1 MKKTIFSNSGLKIAA
16 VLVSFLIWLMVTNG
30 SDPEVV
36 SYISGV
42 KITQKNVESVVAA
55 DKVFRITGT
64 DKDRQTVDIRVK
76 GRRSVVDSLKASDF
90 KVVAN
95 MKNLTFM
102 DTIPLEVECL
112 NPAISK
118 KNISCEPAALQV
130 EIEDKKEVTFAV
142 GITTAGKPVSGY
154 EVGTVRIQTGDT
166 ILIAGAASLV
176 DIIDKVQ
183 VVVNTSGMS
192 KDENVDAAIKIIDKN
207 GDQFSEAQM
216 ASLELKTTA
225 GVLLKEEKLT
235 ASVDLWEV
243 RDGILLDVKTTGTPR
258 DGYRVASVTTTPETI
273 SLAGTETILKELNG
287 KLELPGAISVQGVSE
302 SFEQSIDLS
311 EYLQENYKRTLRQ
324 EADAVE
330 KITVKVQIEKLGT
343 TKLELPISDIT
354 IQNKPAGFDMVL
366 TPTDKLTI
374 EVRSYSSSADPIKVS
389 DVKAVLD
396 LSDYQKPGNYTVP
409 VDISLPAGFAIADE
423 VTITVNLEEA
433 ADALGLA
440 ETTGEE

>member
-16 VLVSFLIWLMVTNG
+16 VLVAFLIWLMVTNG

-36 SYISGV
+36 SYITGV

-64 DKDRQTVDIRVK
+64 DKDRQVVDIRVK
-76 GRRSVVDSLKASDF
+76 GRRSVVDSLKSSDF
-90 KVVAN
+90 KVIAD
-95 MKNLTFM
+95 MKSLTFM
-102 DTIPLEVECL
+102 NTIPLEVECL

-118 KNISCEPAALQV
+118 KNISCEPSALQV

-142 GITTAGKPVSGY
+142 GTTTMGKPVSGY

-166 ILIAGAASLV
+166 ILIAGPASLI

-183 VVVNTSGMS
+183 LVVNTSGMS
-192 KDENVDAAIKIIDKN
+192 KDENVDANIKIIDKN
-207 GDQFSEAQM
+207 GDQFSSAQM

-243 RDGILLDVKTTGTPR
+243 RDGIHLTVKTTGTPR
-258 DGYRVASVTTTPETI
+258 DGYRVASITTTPETV
-273 SLAGTETILKELNG
+273 SLAGTDTILKELNG
-287 KLELPGAISVQGVSE
+287 KLEIASEISVQGASE
-302 SFEQSIDLS
+302 SFETSIDLS

-366 TPTDKLTI
+366 TPTDKLVI
-374 EVRSYSSSADPIKVS
+374 EVKSYASSTEPIKVS

-396 LSDYQKPGNYTVP
+396 LADYQKPGNYTVP
-409 VDISLPAGFAIADE
+409 VDISLPVGFAIADE

-433 ADALGLA
+433 AEVTGLTD
-440 ETTGEE
+440 TTGEE